1 MTQIIIGFPCS
12 AGVGR
17 TGTIIL
23 IDACLRMALDE
34 GVLDP
39 FKLLESMRNQRANLV
54 DNVVKSLYCI
64 SICFGLLSYFY
75 QSLLRV
81 HSLFL
86 LRHKKLLRLLMSD
99 EWTRIEHK
107 IA

>member
-1 MTQIIIGFPCS
+1 MNSFDSVIYFYS

-34 GVLDP
+34 GALDP

-54 DNVVKSLYCI
+54 DNAVKDQENANNYLMK
-64 SICFGLLSYFY
+64 SI
-75 QSLLRV
+75 
-81 HSLFL
+81 
-86 LRHKKLLRLLMSD
+86 
-99 EWTRIEHK
+99 
-107 IA
+107 